1 MTLRDRV
8 IDRYRNQVGRAKHE
22 VTTPALLLDLD
33 VARRNIEQMAA
44 DIRTLSA
51 SLRPHIKAHKCA
63 QLAQMQVDAG
73 AVGVACAT
81 VWEAIVMAGDAGVQ
95 DVMLANQVVDDDKIQ
110 ALARIAGENRITV
123 AVDEEN
129 NVLQLSQAAARAD
142 TEFGIVI
149 EIDVGMNR
157 AGVRTSEH
165 AVKLAESIAQLPA
178 LTFRGV
184 HGYEGHCMSYTD
196 PAERERATCLAN
208 QLLTEA
214 AERLTAKGHACEI
227 VSAGGTG
234 TYLTTGAN
242 RQVTEVQAGSYVLM
256 DGFHERLLPDR
267 FGVALTVLGS
277 VISRQGSTVVLDCGR
292 KSVSTD
298 FGVPQLVRI
307 GDATVRAFAEEHCLV
322 DFVGS
327 PSLRVGD
334 RAETMVD
341 YAPTAVGLHDV
352 FHIVERG
359 VVTDIWAVN
368 PRGSGPP
375 LPPA

>member
-1 MTLRDRV
+1 M
-8 IDRYRNQVGRAKHE
+8 IDRYRDQIGRAKHE

-33 VARRNIEQMAA
+33 VTRRNIEQMAA

-51 SLRPHIKAHKCA
+51 SLRPHVKTHKCV
-63 QLAQMQVDAG
+63 QLAQMQIDAG

-81 VWEAIVMAGDAGVQ
+81 VWEAIVMATEAGVQ
-95 DVMLANQVVDDDKIQ
+95 DVMLANQVVDDRKIQ
-110 ALARIAGENRITV
+110 ALARIAGESRITV
-123 AVDEEN
+123 AVDEEEN
-129 NVLQLSQAAARAD
+129 LLQLSQAAARARA
-142 TEFGIVI
+142 EFGVVI
-149 EIDVGMNR
+149 EIDVGMKR

-165 AVKLAESIAQLPA
+165 ALRLAESAAQLPA

-184 HGYEGHCMSYTD
+184 HGYEGHCMSQAD
-196 PAERERATCLAN
+196 PAERERATCFAN
-208 QLLTEA
+208 QRLTEA
-214 AERLTAKGHACEI
+214 AERLAAEGHACEI

-242 RQVTEVQAGSYVLM
+242 PKITEVQAGSYVFM
-256 DGFHERLLPDR
+256 DGFHERLLPGR

-277 VISRQGSTVVLDCGR
+277 VLSRQGSTVVFDFGR

-298 FGVPQLVRI
+298 FGVPRLVRI
-307 GDATVRAFAEEHCLV
+307 RDATVRTYAEEHCVV

-327 PSLRVGD
+327 PPLRVGD

-352 FHIVERG
+352 FHVIERG

-375 LPPA
+375 LPPN